1 MENISSPKL
10 LLQYVYSGQI
20 NFGVGEVDD
29 ANRIEVY
36 FSMVTFALRY
46 ELEDVLNYV
55 LRNLLINL
63 VKVETV
69 AQITNRLLAI
79 SQSQSAKQI

>member
-46 ELEDVLNYV
+46 ELEDLLNYV